1 MFSEILNL
9 LHTAWSNFL
18 ELLTHFLPRVLA
30 MVMII
35 VAGWV
40 FAALGRFVV
49 RRAMRIGRISTL
61 AERSG
66 LAELLKKAEA
76 PPLDWVVG
84 TIVFWLILL
93 AVLLSGLSALGFA
106 GSGLLAADVARFVP
120 KLFVAIVILIAG
132 VSVTNFLWRATLL
145 AAVNARVPSAR
156 FIGGL
161 VRVLAL
167 VGTLAMA
174 LEQLEV

>member
-1 MFSEILNL
+1 
-9 LHTAWSNFL
+9 
-18 ELLTHFLPRVLA
+18 
-30 MVMII
+30 
-35 VAGWV
+35 
-40 FAALGRFVV
+40 
-49 RRAMRIGRISTL
+49 GRISTL

-174 LEQLEV
+174 LEQLEVASDAVRVAFTLAFGAVMLAAAIAFGLGGRGLAQRFLEEKLLRKNEAEEPPHV

>member
-49 RRAMRIGRISTL
+49 RRAMRIG
-61 AERSG
+61 
-66 LAELLKKAEA
+66 
-76 PPLDWVVG
+76 
-84 TIVFWLILL
+84 
-93 AVLLSGLSALGFA
+93 
-106 GSGLLAADVARFVP
+106 
-120 KLFVAIVILIAG
+120 
-132 VSVTNFLWRATLL
+132 
-145 AAVNARVPSAR
+145 
-156 FIGGL
+156 
-161 VRVLAL
+161 
-167 VGTLAMA
+167 
-174 LEQLEV
+174 